1 MYLKEYINK
10 LKSGGFI
17 DEKKWLDQNAI
28 LETISEEIPD
38 SGTEE
43 WKNFKTNSIKETS
56 WKVLLENS
64 IKKNYIKKEQRK
76 LPNSIFFI
84 DGHYSQEASSLKKE
98 SGINLVNIFTTFNI
112 EYLRYRA
119 TEWPSSTIRSRKFTD

>member
-10 LKSGGFI
+10 LKTGDFI

-28 LETISEEIPD
+28 LETISAEIPD

-64 IKKNYIKKEQRK
+64 IKKIISKRNSANYLIVYFLLTDITVKK
-76 LPNSIFFI
+76 L
-84 DGHYSQEASSLKKE
+84 HH
-98 SGINLVNIFTTFNI
+98 
-112 EYLRYRA
+112 
-119 TEWPSSTIRSRKFTD
+119 

>member
-10 LKSGGFI
+10 LRTGKSL

-28 LETISEEIPD
+28 LETLSEEIPD
-38 SGTEE
+38 SATEE

-56 WKVLLENS
+56 WKVLLESS
-64 IKKNYIKKEQRK
+64 IKPDYLKKDHHK

-84 DGHYSQEASSLKKE
+84 EF
-98 SGINLVNIFTTFNI
+98 II
-112 EYLRYRA
+112 
-119 TEWPSSTIRSRKFTD
+119 